1 MKFNTLFLSVTL
13 CLACPSAF
21 ARESDPLWTLSA
33 SGSWSDI
40 DTADRDI
47 ASGSVSLSR
56 QVGDLSIGGA
66 LASSSGSDALFEQAE
81 ITDRSSTF
89 LSAWVVIPVAEA
101 SLDLSVTY
109 GAEDFKGRLLV
120 ENGRFQVIDESEQVI
135 GESEIDLASEV
146 DSLSVAAALSRTF
159 LVGNWDIIPNASLGW
174 SQSEATS
181 TPTSIGGQLDLG
193 ELSETQ
199 EGATASLGVG
209 LGYLVSDQLYVFSDV
224 VGLYAENGASSGVR
238 PGGRSGGLRASGRQ
252 STDEA
257 TWTELS
263 IGASLYV
270 TDTLTLSLSGGT
282 TAGRD
287 AEEVFATTTLSVSF

>member
-1 MKFNTLFLSVTL
+1 VTFNTLFLSVTL
-13 CLACPSAF
+13 CLACPGAF

-66 LASSSGSDALFEQAE
+66 LASSSGSDALFEQGE
-81 ITDRSSTF
+81 ITDRSSTL

-120 ENGRFQVIDESEQVI
+120 ENGRFQVTD
-135 GESEIDLASEV
+135 ESEIDLASEV

-159 LVGNWDIIPNASLGW
+159 LIGNWDIIPNASLGW

-181 TPTSIGGQLDLG
+181 TSTSIGGQLDLG

-224 VGLYAENGASSGVR
+224 VGLYAENGASSGVQ